1 MKLTISKEDYLKAVA
16 EAEEESDQ
24 AVSSAILRRRLG
36 VSAPAVTAALRR
48 LKRDGLLRVRPAGVI
63 RLTESGREITAK
75 LLRRHYLIERML
87 TEVFAMEWYKVH
99 EEAERLEHAV
109 SDDFEGRLV
118 ERLGTDAPCPHGHH
132 VEGRSPTGRRR
143 RGWRLLG
150 DLTAG
155 QSGKVRAVYERDRG
169 LLEYLDR
176 VGLRPG
182 VRVELTSR
190 DVDETL
196 ALRVGGAPVK
206 VGSSIGA
213 RVWVSPVVET
223 DGTPPKVSS
232 RRVHSRSTRRGRARR
247 RTGTQRR
254 TPRPV

>member
-1 MKLTISKEDYLKAVA
+1 VKLTISKEDYLKAVA

-36 VSAPAVTAALRR
+36 VSAPAVTAAVRR
-48 LKRDGLLRVRPAGVI
+48 LKRDGLLKVAPTGMI
-63 RLTESGREITAK
+63 GLTESGREITSK

-87 TEVFAMEWYKVH
+87 TEMFAMEWYKVH

-109 SDDFEGRLV
+109 SDDFERRLV
-118 ERLGTDAPCPHGHH
+118 KHLGTDAPCPHGHH
-132 VEGRSPTGRRR
+132 VDGRSPTDRRR

-190 DVDETL
+190 NVDETL
-196 ALRVGGAPVK
+196 ALRIDEAPVK
-206 VGSSIGA
+206 VGSSVGA
-213 RVWVSPVVET
+213 RIWVSPDVET
-223 DGTPPKVSS
+223 AGI
-232 RRVHSRSTRRGRARR
+232 RRRGRRR
-247 RTGTQRR
+247 
-254 TPRPV
+254 

>member
-1 MKLTISKEDYLKAVA
+1 VKLTISKEDYLKAVA
-16 EAEEESDQ
+16 EAAEDHDESGQ
-24 AVSSAILRRRLG
+24 AVSSAVLRRRLG

-48 LKRDGLLRVRPAGVI
+48 LKRDGLLRVGSAGMI
-63 RLTESGREITAK
+63 RLTESGREITSK

-109 SDDFEGRLV
+109 SDDFEARLM

-132 VEGRSPTGRRR
+132 VENRSPTDRRR
-143 RGWRLLG
+143 HGWRLLG
-150 DLTAG
+150 ELGAG
-155 QSGKVRAVYERDRG
+155 QGGKVRAVYERNRG

-190 DVDETL
+190 NVDETL
-196 ALRVGGAPVK
+196 ALRVGAAPVK
-206 VGSSIGA
+206 VGTSIGA
-213 RVWVSPVVET
+213 RVWVSP
-223 DGTPPKVSS
+223 DAP
-232 RRVHSRSTRRGRARR
+232 SRSTRRR
-247 RTGTQRR
+247 
-254 TPRPV
+254 

>member
-1 MKLTISKEDYLKAVA
+1 VKLTISKEDYLKGVA
-16 EAEEESDQ
+16 EAEEEGDQ
-24 AVSSAILRRRLG
+24 AVSSAVLRRRLG

-48 LKRDGLLRVRPAGVI
+48 LKRDGLLRVGATGII
-63 RLTESGREITAK
+63 RLTASGREITAK

-87 TEVFAMEWYKVH
+87 TEVFAMEWYRVH

-118 ERLGTDAPCPHGHH
+118 EHLGTDAPCPHGHY
-132 VEGRSPTGRRR
+132 VESRSATDHRR

-150 DLTAG
+150 ELTAAQG
-155 QSGKVRAVYERDRG
+155 GKVRAVYERDRG

-190 DVDETL
+190 NVDETL

-206 VGSSIGA
+206 VGASIGVK
-213 RVWVSPVVET
+213 VWVSPEVET
-223 DGTPPKVSS
+223 AGT
-232 RRVHSRSTRRGRARR
+232 RRRGRRR
-247 RTGTQRR
+247 
-254 TPRPV
+254 